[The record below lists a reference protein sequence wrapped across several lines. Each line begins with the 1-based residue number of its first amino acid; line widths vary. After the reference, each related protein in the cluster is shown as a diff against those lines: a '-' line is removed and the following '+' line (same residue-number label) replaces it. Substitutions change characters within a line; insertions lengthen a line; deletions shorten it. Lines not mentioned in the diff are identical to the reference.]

1 MSQSTQS
8 RSGEYRK
15 LWSHGAAPSVEQ
27 LLQLCEAM
35 PTPKLTELL
44 LLDQSM
50 RWNAK
55 QKFTAEQYFEFFP
68 DLVNHPEYA
77 MDVVYSEFLLRE
89 RLGLHPDINEYIT
102 RFPQYA
108 DELQSQEAFHRAMDF
123 NPLVGD
129 SAVRGLAD
137 SSEADF
143 DFTTL
148 AVPEVPGYEILHELG
163 RGGIG
168 IVYKARHI
176 QLNRLVAL
184 KMLLAGNFASAS
196 LLRRFLVEAEA
207 TARLQH
213 PNIVQIYEVGQC
225 EGRPFLALEFVN
237 SGTLSDWTG
246 GRLQAPREAASIILS
261 LAKAVHFA
269 HEQGV
274 VHRDLKPS
282 NVLMQRLNSPI
293 ASETDY
299 GNSRRKAVI
308 EGSSARNITQ
318 SKSSFEQDFQ
328 LKIVDF
334 GLAKVMAGGSDAE
347 KIAAT
352 LSGDV
357 LGTAAY
363 MSPEQARGDSA
374 KLTASTDVYSL
385 GAMLY
390 ELLTGRPP
398 FVGVQPMEVL
408 VQVINDE
415 PVRPS
420 HLARRLPSDI
430 QTICLKCLEKNPARR
445 YDSADALADDLGR
458 FLEDQPIV
466 ARHTSSL
473 ERGWRWC
480 RRHPAKTSIAS
491 SIGAFLIL
499 VAVFSSLYSIQ
510 LGYQLKLTSQAKGK
524 EQESKVNALS
534 QLWESK
540 LAQADAIRMSN
551 QIGQR
556 YDALKA
562 IDAARALSAS
572 IRFRP
577 EQIDQMR
584 NATIACLAKPDMRV
598 DDHWEGHVG
607 PPVSVLAFDGFQ
619 SMYAY
624 MKSNTMCVCRTTTG
638 EEIARIS
645 VTDPKSSALLS
656 DDGKRLA
663 ILNDHCRVYSLEDE
677 EVNLIYETPSK
688 GVWGFA
694 PDGSKI
700 LGTIRDGQLCL
711 VDLREAIVTKKLGTF
726 IANNEIVISPDAR
739 RAAISLG
746 DSINV
751 IDLESGQTNWRMDN
765 LVHGSQKHFA
775 WHPNSKYL
783 AIGPGLSDGIELWDI
798 ENCVRLKTH
807 AFNPGELQICFS
819 STGERLLCY
828 DVWGQ
833 RVSVWNVNSNEIEFS
848 RSGLQVLKSFADE
861 SGGFR
866 LLLWQKDN
874 QLVSMR
880 IDSSRIYCTLPQVRP
895 QGMGATMGDLN
906 YSPDGRLLA
915 IATPFGELQIFDTRN
930 HNELGRLVCG
940 NCMVHFDRDGSLLT
954 SNKLGLVRWS
964 FTPFGDKH
972 GGFQMG
978 PPVHMA
984 GTVANAPFDISQDGN
999 RIAIPTGTEVEMH
1012 AVDCP
1017 QQFQPLG
1024 PPADVRRLSFSPNG
1038 KRIVTGEWASGK
1050 ACVWDVA
1057 SGEHLHTFE
1066 EHPFCLVEYS
1076 PDGKWIATNSNRV
1089 RVWNAETWELVSELP
1104 ADGNSISGVNVAF
1117 SPDGRL
1123 IAVSDSISRI
1133 NFFDPSDGRKI
1144 FALTDPNDHLVFR
1157 LAFNPDG
1164 SQLAV
1169 FSTSNVVHLWD
1180 LAAMNEEL
1188 KSRDLAFRNYEFATK
1203 PFDSEDSRITALQI
1217 VADQRFVEIEAAH
1230 QSELLR
1236 QAVEKFDLVSARAAI
1251 ARIIKIQ
1258 PQEAL
1263 TCNNVAWLLATGPQ
1277 PLRDASTAVELAQR
1291 AIADESLTQENR
1303 AMFLNTLGVAL
1314 LRDGRF
1320 QEAIEVLEKSLS
1332 TQYDESKPFD
1342 LYFLSICN
1350 SRTGGHAKA
1359 SRYFEEAESKADL
1372 LRSRMTPQWRNEIAQ
1387 FAEEAK
1393 SLLGNPLEE

>member
-1 MSQSTQS
+1 M
-8 RSGEYRK
+8 
-15 LWSHGAAPSVEQ
+15 V
-27 LLQLCEAM
+27 
-35 PTPKLTELL
+35 
-44 LLDQSM
+44 
-50 RWNAK
+50 
-55 QKFTAEQYFEFFP
+55 
-68 DLVNHPEYA
+68 
-77 MDVVYSEFLLRE
+77 RE
-89 RLGLHPDINEYIT
+89 P
-102 RFPQYA
+102 
-108 DELQSQEAFHRAMDF
+108 
-123 NPLVGD
+123 
-129 SAVRGLAD
+129 AVRGLAD
-137 SSEADF
+137 SSEAVF

-213 PNIVQIYEVGQC
+213 PNIVQIYEVGQY
-225 EGRPFLALEFVN
+225 EGRPFIALEFVN
-237 SGTLSDWTG
+237 GGTMSQWTD

-261 LAKAVHFA
+261 LARAVHFA

-282 NVLMQRLNSPI
+282 NVLMQRLTSPI

-299 GNSRRKAVI
+299 GGGRQKAVI
-308 EGSSARNITQ
+308 EGSGARNITP

-374 KLTASTDVYSL
+374 KLTASTDIYSL

-562 IDAARALSAS
+562 IDAARALSDS

-577 EQIDQMR
+577 EQLDQMR

-598 DDHWEGHVG
+598 DSQLDATIIHL
-607 PPVSVLAFDGFQ
+607 SSILAIDELHRI
-619 SMYAY
+619 YAHIEA
-624 MKSNTMCVCRTTTG
+624 SELCICRMTTG
-638 EEIARIS
+638 EEIARVSIS
-645 VTDPKSSALLS
+645 NPKSKAQFSK
-656 DDGKRLA
+656 DGKRLA
-663 ILNDHCRVYSLEDE
+663 ILNDHCRIYDIE
-677 EVNLIYETPSK
+677 NHNAKLIYETARK
-688 GVWGFA
+688 GVWAFT
-694 PDGSKI
+694 PDGTKI
-700 LGTIRDGQLCL
+700 LGARRDGQLCL
-711 VDLREAIVTKKLGTF
+711 VDLATTSVLKSFGPI
-726 IANNEIVISPDAR
+726 IARNEIAISPDSK
-739 RAAISLG
+739 RAAVYDG
-746 DSINV
+746 DSIRI
-751 IDLESGQTNWRMDN
+751 IDLESGQIGFRFDN
-765 LVHGSQKHFA
+765 PKTEAQKKFA
-775 WHPNSKYL
+775 WHPNSKFL
-783 AIGPGLSDGIELWDI
+783 AIGPIMSEGIELWDVEKHI
-798 ENCVRLKTH
+798 KLKTYFH
-807 AFNPGELQICFS
+807 IPGELQICFS
-819 STGERLLCY
+819 STGERLVSY
-828 DVWGQ
+828 DAWGQ
-833 RVSVWNVNSNEIEFS
+833 RMLVWNVNSNEIEFS
-848 RSGLQVLKSFADE
+848 KSGMLVLKITADE

-866 LLLWQKDN
+866 LLEWQKEGG
-874 QLVSMR
+874 LVALN
-880 IDSSRIYCTLPQVRP
+880 IDSSRVYCTLPQFSP
-895 QGMGATMGDLN
+895 IALGISTSDIA
-906 YSPDGRLLA
+906 YSPDGQLLA
-915 IATPFGELQIFDTRN
+915 VANPFGELQIFDSRKRM
-930 HNELGRLVCG
+930 ELQRIVSGTCYI
-940 NCMVHFDRDGSLLT
+940 HFDKTGSLIT
-954 SNKLGLVRWS
+954 ANKEGLARWD
-964 FTPFGDKH
+964 FTPRVDSI
-972 GGFQMG
+972 GGYQIG
-978 PPVHMA
+978 PPVYFSDS
-984 GTVANAPFDISQDGN
+984 VANALFDISSDGISVAMSTSSQAELHVVGFPE
-999 RIAIPTGTEVEMH
+999 RFRPI
-1012 AVDCP
+1012 
-1017 QQFQPLG
+1017 G
-1024 PPADVRRLSFSPNG
+1024 PPADVRYVSFSPDGN
-1038 KRIVTGEWASGK
+1038 RVATGEWASGR
-1050 ACVWDVA
+1050 ARVWEVA
-1057 SGEHLHTFE
+1057 TGVLLHTFE
-1066 EHPFCLVEYS
+1066 EPPFCQVKYS
-1076 PDGKWIATNSNRV
+1076 PDGKWLATNSSRV
-1089 RVWNAETWELVSELP
+1089 RIWNAETWELVTELP
-1104 ADGNSISGVNVAF
+1104 VEGTSISGVDVSFA
-1117 SPDGRL
+1117 PDARMV
-1123 IAVSDSISRI
+1123 AVSDSTARI
-1133 NFFDPSDGRKI
+1133 NFFDPVDGRKI
-1144 FALTDPNDHLVFR
+1144 LELTDPNDHRADR
-1157 LAFNPDG
+1157 LTFNPDG

-1169 FSTSNVVHLWD
+1169 VSGTFVHIWD
-1180 LAAMNEEL
+1180 LVAINEEL
-1188 KSRDLAFRNYEFATK
+1188 RSRNLSKGGEKANIDLIFNRD
-1203 PFDSEDSRITALQI
+1203 PRIESLQI
-1217 VADQRFVEIEAAH
+1217 NLDPRFVEIEAA
-1230 QSELLR
+1230 QQLDLLR
-1236 QAVEKFDLVSARAAI
+1236 RAAKKFDLVSAHAAI
-1251 ARIIKIQ
+1251 ASIIKLQ
-1258 PQEAL
+1258 PNEAL
-1263 TCNNVAWLLATGPQ
+1263 TCNNVAWLLSTGPQ
-1277 PLRDASTAVELAQR
+1277 PLRDSKTAVEFAQR
-1291 AIADESLTQENR
+1291 AIADKSLTQELR

-1314 LRDGRF
+1314 LRESRIH
-1320 QEAIEVLEKSLS
+1320 EAIEVLERSLS
-1332 TQYDESKPFD
+1332 TQNDDSKPFD

-1350 SRTGGHAKA
+1350 SRTGDHAKA
-1359 SRYFEEAESKADL
+1359 SRYFEEAESKADQ
-1372 LRSRMTPQWRNEIAQ
+1372 LRPHMTLEWKNEIAQ

-1393 SLLGNPLEE
+1393 SLLGNLPKAN